1 MKEIHAI
8 DISYKMIEI
17 AEEKAAISKIE
28 NVNFMQTDI
37 SDKRFKKES
46 FDVILAFN
54 MLHTLSNPQNVLRRI
69 FELLKPKGLF
79 ISVTPC
85 LGEKM
90 SFFITIQI
98 LLVQILCKIGIIPI
112 PIRRLKSSELDVF

>member
-1 MKEIHAI
+1 
-8 DISYKMIEI
+8 MIEI